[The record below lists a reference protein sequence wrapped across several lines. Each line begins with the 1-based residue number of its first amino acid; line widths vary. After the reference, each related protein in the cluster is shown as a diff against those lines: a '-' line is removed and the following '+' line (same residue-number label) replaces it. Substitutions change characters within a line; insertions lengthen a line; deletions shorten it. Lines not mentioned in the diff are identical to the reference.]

1 MVPGVPQG
9 VAAWWGRRYPRV
21 SLARP
26 EYAGIIPRTCDPIG
40 FRSIPKGVL
49 WGPRG
54 SPALSRAG
62 DQAGSAPQWLTN
74 SKAVVDAVVN
84 GPSAHRRAS
93 VRMEV
98 CARWVSVYRD
108 YVSFLGF
115 D

>member
-1 MVPGVPQG
+1 M
-9 VAAWWGRRYPRV
+9 RV
-21 SLARP
+21 TTAPLRSNLATADSGECSRDCP
-26 EYAGIIPRTCDPIG
+26 
-40 FRSIPKGVL
+40 F
-49 WGPRG
+49 
-54 SPALSRAG
+54 SPAPRRPGSACQQYGRIVHH
-62 DQAGSAPQWLTN
+62 AGSAPQRLTN

-98 CARWVSVYRD
+98 CARWVSVYHD